1 MPARTERPGVGLV
14 LGCQGTRCSLTSI
27 GGYPLPS
34 ESQVVTVASLFNMLT
49 ISAEFILFTP
59 GFG

>member
-1 MPARTERPGVGLV
+1 LV